1 MSIKN
6 INDYNPSDYA
16 CYAVTSIKQPFTLNT
31 VHPTGLQEYPNYDT
45 YDLGEYTLI
54 AFKTINLYKTD
65 FVYRIVSQD
74 RTEDIQSENYE
85 FLYEVLEGTYDKN
98 KHTFYIMQS
107 VPDYSSAAEGS
118 HVPVDPARRCD
129 LDTFAAMGF
138 HDITVADGKPYF
150 FDTSYATNDNIVGW
164 VIFLSSMSNIYIL
177 KAEFNHID
185 ESAYKEWAACTLM
198 GETFTYVLKMAYE
211 WSLTNKEPWNN
222 AENVSVR
229 CAKAIEEWNIPE
241 DVMQEIIECQPD
253 TSLGL
258 YLKGDP
264 DPRKSTAENRVIP
277 PKFKNWFISR
287 LRYRTLG
294 SLDKN
299 YPLDLNIPQE
309 MINKEKSFFEKEI
322 YHFCIKNGLNPE
334 TVKSIDLLQIEYF
347 SGKTDIE
354 KNNQIVDIV
363 KKNPY
368 VEDDEIK
375 SINEYMKNLN
385 KPHDFNSQLK
395 K

>member
-1 MSIKN
+1 MPVKN
-6 INDYNPSDYA
+6 VIDYNPQEYA
-16 CYAVTSIKQPFTLNT
+16 CYAITDIKEPFTLNT

-45 YDLGEYTLI
+45 YDLGDYTLI
-54 AFKTINLYKTD
+54 AFKTISFYKTD
-65 FVYRIVSQD
+65 FVYRIVSEN
-74 RTEDIQSENYE
+74 RIEDIQSENYE

-107 VPDYSSAAEGS
+107 VPDYSSAAQGS
-118 HVPVDPARRCD
+118 HVPVDTSRRCD
-129 LDTFAAMGF
+129 LDTFAALGF

-222 AENVSVR
+222 QENVSAR
-229 CAKAIEEWNIPE
+229 CARAIDEWNIPE
-241 DVMQEIIECQPD
+241 DVMQEIIECQPE
-253 TSLGL
+253 TALGL

-264 DPRKSTAENRVIP
+264 DPRRSTVENRVIP

-294 SLDKN
+294 SLDQNFPKN
-299 YPLDLNIPQE
+299 INIPQE
-309 MINKEKSFFEKEI
+309 MLDKEKSYFEESI
-322 YHFCIKNGLNPE
+322 YSFCIQNALDPNE
-334 TVKSIDLLQIEYF
+334 TTPVDILEKAYF
-347 SGKTDIE
+347 SGIVNIE
-354 KNNQIVDIV
+354 QNNTIVDII

-368 VEDDEIK
+368 FTSADIK
-375 SINEYMKNLN
+375 TIRDYEKNKM
-385 KPHDFNSQLK
+385 KPHDFGSQFK
-395 K
+395 E